1 MSETITLARQMRML
15 LEHKCDPNGRS
26 MSVADLTREIDLTQ
40 QTLQNILHQRIDNP
54 RLNTLRVLCVFYGI
68 SLDYF
73 DLPTEEMCY
82 HYLAAQQLKLAPSI
96 IHQIDHE
103 TRCLTAK
110 GQRNILAVLEWM
122 NVASS
127 KKS

>member
-1 MSETITLARQMRML
+1 MLFQNIGLARAI
-15 LEHKCDPNGRS
+15 G
-26 MSVADLTREIDLTQ
+26 LTQ

-54 RLNTLRVLCVFYGI
+54 RLNTLRALCVFYEI

-73 DLPTEEMCY
+73 DLPTEETCH

-103 TRCLTAK
+103 TRGLTAK
-110 GQRNILAVLEWM
+110 GHRNILAVLEWM